1 MKPILT
7 TIVLILAF
15 ALQNAAAQVQESPD
29 NDKHVASALQS
40 NKPASVPQANWDE
53 FTASISFTCEQ
64 WGAEIGFLTPFLV
77 EKEILALVKQIAG
90 PATLEVF
97 TGYKSLPDRGGCK
110 INERFVCVIK
120 ECETEDAR

>member
-1 MKPILT
+1 MKSLLFGLT
-7 TIVLILAF
+7 FVFYLLAQM
-15 ALQNAAAQVQESPD
+15 AAAQETSSPQVHTPLQNA
-29 NDKHVASALQS
+29 
-40 NKPASVPQANWDE
+40 KPAAVPQAQWDK

-90 PATLEVF
+90 PATLEIF

-110 INERFVCVIK
+110 INEQFVCVIK

>member
-1 MKPILT
+1 MKSLLFSLT
-7 TIVLILAF
+7 FSFCLLAQM
-15 ALQNAAAQVQESPD
+15 AVAQETSSPQVHTPLQNA
-29 NDKHVASALQS
+29 
-40 NKPASVPQANWDE
+40 KPAAVPQANWDK

-97 TGYKSLPDRGGCK
+97 TGYKSLPTTGGCK
-110 INERFVCVIK
+110 LNERFVCVIK
-120 ECETEDAR
+120 ECENEDAR